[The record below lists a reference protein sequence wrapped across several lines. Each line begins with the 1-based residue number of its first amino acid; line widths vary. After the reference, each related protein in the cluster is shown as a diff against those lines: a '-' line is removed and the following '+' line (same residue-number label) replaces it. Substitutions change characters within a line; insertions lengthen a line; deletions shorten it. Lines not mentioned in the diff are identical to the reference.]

1 MKTNNDATVTHS
13 FPEAL
18 FGFSLRRLK
27 ITRHQ
32 WIAHT
37 YTFTPTERDHGAL
50 TKAHPIE
57 ARLRR
62 HAATRKYQAARHH
75 RPLQIGCVSTSTQ
88 RVSAR
93 TLHTSPALLMERHS
107 GQVDDVI
114 AHTAN
119 GPDACQVVFHVT
131 SQHRASLGAIVAYPN
146 NNNRLGSGNQQ
157 VTNACLAYA
166 FTRLLLGK
174 KDVGFSLHCCSCLL
188 LSSHEVWLTP

>member
-1 MKTNNDATVTHS
+1 
-13 FPEAL
+13 L
-18 FGFSLRRLK
+18 
-27 ITRHQ
+27 
-32 WIAHT
+32 HT
-37 YTFTPTERDHGAL
+37 SVHVTPTERDHGAL

-146 NNNRLGSGNQQ
+146 STIQKSGLATSKLLTPRTLRLREHTERIHPACCSAER
-157 VTNACLAYA
+157 TLAFRRIAAAACL
-166 FTRLLLGK
+166 L
-174 KDVGFSLHCCSCLL
+174 V
-188 LSSHEVWLTP
+188 LS

>member
-1 MKTNNDATVTHS
+1 M
-13 FPEAL
+13 
-18 FGFSLRRLK
+18 
-27 ITRHQ
+27 
-32 WIAHT
+32 HT
-37 YTFTPTERDHGAL
+37 SVHVTPTERDHGAL

-107 GQVDDVI
+107 GQVDNVI
-114 AHTAN
+114 ALTAN
-119 GPDACQVVFHVT
+119 GPDAVPSRLSRYLAASGVT
-131 SQHRASLGAIVAYPN
+131 RRYCRIPKQHNTEI
-146 NNNRLGSGNQQ
+146 GSGNQQ